1 MYFLSFR
8 FLIKIK
14 VILFFFFCYIFSFV
28 FVTFFWSVR
37 SQPEENS
44 PIIYPT
50 INETKKI
57 SRNVESTYSTRQA
70 TVIERSNVTEN
81 QINFKVNVSNS
92 EEESKYKTEDSKII
106 GKYVS
111 KNGNDHST
119 NNTKTF
125 VLESRDNQGNWGP
138 HEEDILEAVDFGLRA
153 MHDLYNVKEPKL
165 YSMGKELTVNFV

>member
-14 VILFFFFCYIFSFV
+14 IILFFSFYYIFSFV
-28 FVTFFWSVR
+28 FATFFWSVR

-81 QINFKVNVSNS
+81 QINFKVNVSNN
-92 EEESKYKTEDSKII
+92 EEASKYKTKDSEII

-111 KNGNDHST
+111 KNDNDNT

-125 VLESRDNQGNWGP
+125 VLESRNNQGNWEP

-165 YSMGKELTVNFV
+165 YSIGK